1 MRSFLPSAA
10 APVEEVEEP
19 TLLAL
24 TQVRVVT
31 PTGSRT
37 ATTGEN
43 TAHSATEHQRSTLQP
58 APTDEDRLSHDVDQC
73 GTEEV
78 RVLLGIPRVSSR
90 ITLADD
96 RR

>member
-1 MRSFLPSAA
+1 VEE
-10 APVEEVEEP
+10 VEEVEEP
-19 TLLAL
+19 TLLAV

-43 TAHSATEHQRSTLQP
+43 TAHSATGHQRSTLQP
-58 APTDEDRLSHDVDQC
+58 APTDEDRLSHDVDQLSGSGSWC
-73 GTEEV
+73 GTQGV